1 MKAGGGDMTHI
12 FIVNPSA
19 GKNKNFAEELRGRLE
34 QMKNLDY
41 YIFNTRYAGYESE
54 IVHQVREVFMDE
66 KLRFYSCGG
75 SGTFRNMLNGFDDF
89 ENVEI
94 AMYPQGIANDFVKVF
109 PDEWERFQ
117 DIEELINGDVVMVD
131 YMKTNNGIC
140 VNHFSVGIDS
150 RVIEI
155 TTKNR
160 ESCLIG
166 RNVPYA
172 FPVLE
177 SMLMARSRE
186 FGITIDGENMDGN
199 YVQLIF
205 GNGKVLSGNLHYCQ
219 NPDVTDGMGNYFLVP
234 GNVLRHPIFVA
245 MYREKYDKFDDIAN
259 VGQWKKIRLVSK
271 DGKPIVANQDG
282 VLVYDQLRWDI
293 EIVPAGLP
301 FVVPKGVGE

>member
-1 MKAGGGDMTHI
+1 MTHI

-19 GKNKNFAEELRGRLE
+19 GKNKNFAEELRSHLE
-34 QMKNLDY
+34 KMENLDY

-54 IVHQVREVFMDE
+54 IVRQVREVFMDE

-109 PDEWERFQ
+109 SEDWERFQ
-117 DIEELINGDVVMVD
+117 DIEELIHGDVIMVD
-131 YMKTNNGIC
+131 YMKTNRGIC
-140 VNHFSVGIDS
+140 ANHFSVGIDA
-150 RVIEI
+150 RVISI

-166 RNVPYA
+166 RNVPYVL
-172 FPVLE
+172 PVME
-177 SMLMARSRE
+177 SMITSRDRE
-186 FGITIDGENMDGN
+186 FGITVDGENMDGN
-199 YVQLIF
+199 YMQIIF
-205 GNGKVLSGNLHYCQ
+205 GNGRVLSGNLHYSKE
-219 NPDVTDGMGNYFLVP
+219 PDVTDGMGDYFLVP
-234 GNVLRHPIFVA
+234 GGGFRLPVFLT
-245 MYREKYDKFDDIAN
+245 MYRADYEKFDKVAQC
-259 VGQWKKIRLVSK
+259 GQWKKIRLVSK